1 MQDMNRP
8 EMLTHPNYT
17 CRLTSW
23 QQDKDKLQ
31 CVRYAVFVEE
41 QQIPADLEWDE
52 KDKDAIHVIAVNDS
66 DQPVATGRLLA
77 DGQIGRMAVLAEW
90 RGKGV
95 GRSILNLLLAAAH
108 QRGVRII
115 KLSSQQTACGFYLKQ
130 GFIQTGDPYQEA
142 ERQHVAMHLQLGDNH
157 AQQTVS

>member
-1 MQDMNRP
+1 MAPPKRTTQQP
-8 EMLTHPNYT
+8 YT
-17 CRLTSW
+17 CRLASW

-52 KDKDAIHVIAVNDS
+52 KDKDALHVIAVDES

-95 GRSILNLLLAAAH
+95 GRSILNLLLDTAH
-108 QRGVRII
+108 RRGDRLI
-115 KLSSQQTACGFYLKQ
+115 KLSSQQAACGFYLKQ
-130 GFIQTGDPYQEA
+130 GFVQMGDPYLEA
-142 ERQHVAMHLQLGDNH
+142 GTQHVAMHLELGNNP
-157 AQQTVS
+157 ARQKVS

>member
-1 MQDMNRP
+1 MESLKRTTQQP
-8 EMLTHPNYT
+8 YT

-23 QQDKDKLQ
+23 QQDKDMLRF
-31 CVRYAVFVEE
+31 VRHAVFVDE

-52 KDKDAIHVIAVNDS
+52 RDQDAAHVIAISES
-66 DQPVATGRLLA
+66 DQAIATGRLLA
-77 DGQIGRMAVLAEW
+77 GGHIGRMAVVPGW

-108 QRGVRII
+108 RRGDRII

-142 ERQHVAMHLQLGDNH
+142 GRQHVAMHLQLGDNH

>member
-1 MQDMNRP
+1 MAPPKRTTQQP
-8 EMLTHPNYT
+8 CT

-23 QQDKDKLQ
+23 QHDKDKLQ
-31 CVRYAVFVEE
+31 CVRHAVFVEE
-41 QQIPADLEWDE
+41 QQIPVDLEWDE

-95 GRSILNLLLAAAH
+95 GRSMLNLLLNAAH
-108 QRGVRII
+108 RRGDRRI

-142 ERQHVAMHLQLGDNH
+142 GRQHVAMHLELGKNP
-157 AQQTVS
+157 ARQTIS

>member
-1 MQDMNRP
+1 MESLKRTTQQP
-8 EMLTHPNYT
+8 YT

-77 DGQIGRMAVLAEW
+77 DGQIGRMAVVSEW

-95 GRSILNLLLAAAH
+95 GRSILNLLLDAAH
-108 QRGVRII
+108 RRGDRII
-115 KLSSQQTACGFYLKQ
+115 KLSSQQTARGFYLKQ
-130 GFIQTGDPYQEA
+130 GFIQTGGPYQEA
-142 ERQHVAMHLQLGDNH
+142 GTQHVSMCLQLGNNP
-157 AQQTVS
+157 ARPKGG